1 MSSGRDEMM
10 ERWVEEENADACSYA
25 HDAVEQLLKT
35 NMKLED
41 ENRELKGQIKKL
53 LWMMEEK
60 D

>member
-1 MSSGRDEMM
+1 MM
-10 ERWVEEENADACSYA
+10 ERWVEEEKSDACSYA

-35 NMKLED
+35 NMKLQE
-41 ENRELKGQIKKL
+41 ENRELKAQLKKL

>member
-10 ERWVEEENADACSYA
+10 ERWAEEERVDACSYA
-25 HDAVEQLLKT
+25 HDAVEQLLKN
-35 NMKLED
+35 NMKLQE